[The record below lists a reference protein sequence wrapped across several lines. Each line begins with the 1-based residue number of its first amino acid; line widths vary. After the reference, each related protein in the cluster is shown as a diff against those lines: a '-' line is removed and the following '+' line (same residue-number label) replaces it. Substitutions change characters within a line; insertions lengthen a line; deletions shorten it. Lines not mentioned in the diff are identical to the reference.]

1 MIVTIKQNNVTIGI
15 INVTIGII
23 NVTDFFLRYHKSH
36 NRYHK
41 CHRSFFRSIL
51 KSLVNRQ
58 FQGGGLDKKKE
69 DKIIKNL
76 VLYKIYKNKQARG
89 VFLEL
94 IYKKTGI
101 IFLIGCLIFSCLLDK
116 NFFFV
121 SYSLFLFNLA

>member
-1 MIVTIKQNNVTIGI
+1 MIVTIKQN
-15 INVTIGII
+15 NVTIGII

-69 DKIIKNL
+69 DKIIL
-76 VLYKIYKNKQARG
+76 KILSCLKYIKTNKQEG
-89 VFLEL
+89 NFFVISTLNV
-94 IYKKTGI
+94 
-101 IFLIGCLIFSCLLDK
+101 IGKFFFHACFIRIFSLLAIP
-116 NFFFV
+116 FPV
-121 SYSLFLFNLA
+121 QLSLVRSSLIRKW